1 MSEMK
6 DYDEIDSIKVGY
18 YALLAC
24 IFNWKLDGDAAMRLM
39 GIHPGWDRKYDRV
52 INRKEE

>member
-1 MSEMK
+1 MSEIK
-6 DYDEIDSIKVGY
+6 DYDEINSIKAGY

-39 GIHPGWDRKYDRV
+39 GIHPGWDKRKYTV
-52 INRKEE
+52 